1 LRNSQSARP
10 RRLAAISHTKHVRP
24 AKLEEIVRA
33 KRLRPYTPEVIVP
46 EALNPPVQ
54 LAKRNRSVTWLAG
67 ITIVLVVFLLV
78 LPADIRTGFWHS
90 LQDQAILVSMLL
102 IFSLVAISFVWS
114 DGQQLDTWVFLTFNV
129 RWSHPL
135 WLDRVMLGF
144 TQVGNGFTTLAF
156 AIILFL
162 VSQRYLAY
170 ELILGTL
177 TLWLTVMLVKAIAH
191 RARPFIHLTQARI
204 VGYKPRGRS
213 FPSGHTSQSFF
224 IATLIVQHF
233 HVNVWIIILL
243 YTIAM
248 LVGITRMYVGAHY
261 PRDVL
266 AGAILGSAWG
276 LLGVIF
282 DGYVLNGIR

>member
-1 LRNSQSARP
+1 LHRSKRTRARK
-10 RRLAAISHTKHVRP
+10 LAAINHSKHVRP
-24 AKLEEIVRA
+24 SNLEGIVRA
-33 KRLRPYTPEVIVP
+33 RRVRPYTPEVTVP

-54 LAKRNRSVTWLAG
+54 LVKRNRSVTWLAG
-67 ITIVLVVFLLV
+67 ITIGLAVFLII
-78 LPADIRTGFWHS
+78 LPADIRAAFWHS
-90 LQDQAILVSMLL
+90 LQAQAVLVSMLL
-102 IFSLVAISFVWS
+102 VFSLVTISFVWTA
-114 DGQQLDTWVFLTFNV
+114 GQRLDTWVFLTFNV

-144 TQVGNGFTTLAF
+144 TQVGNGFATLAF
-156 AIILFL
+156 AIILFI

-177 TLWLTVMLVKAIAH
+177 TLWLVVMLVKAIAH
-191 RARPFIHLTQARI
+191 RSRPFIHLAQAHI
-204 VGYKPRGRS
+204 VGYRPRGRS

-224 IATLIVQHF
+224 IATLLIQYF
-233 HVNVWIIILL
+233 HLGVWIAVLL
-243 YTIAM
+243 YAIAM

-282 DGYVLNGIR
+282 DGYILGGFR